1 MNKTKI
7 LYVTT
12 GLGTGGAEMMLY
24 NILSR
29 IDRDKFVPEIASLLD
44 RGTFG
49 DRFEALDIPVHT
61 INMPLGIPTP
71 NGLVKLV
78 KLINS
83 VQPDLLQ
90 GWMYHGNIAAQVGN
104 LFAQRKVPVCWGI
117 RHSID
122 SLAKEKFTLASV
134 IRLTIWLS
142 HYVSKVI
149 FCSQRSQQQHEAL
162 GYADNNTQLIHNN
175 VDVARFQ
182 PLPEARNQVRQVLK
196 LTEDTLLIGS
206 IARYHPMKD
215 HANFLRA
222 AALIAPD
229 YPQLHFLL
237 IGHQVTPENSTLA
250 ALIESLQITDRVH
263 LLGERRDI
271 PQLAAAL
278 DIFTSSSAFGEA
290 FPNVIAE
297 AMSCEVPCVVTNIGD
312 SSYIVGDTGLT
323 VPPQNPGALADAWR
337 QLLSLE
343 PSARRA
349 LGKQAR
355 QRILQE
361 FSLDAANSAV
371 HQYEN
376 LYTNLLFNS

>member
-7 LYVTT
+7 LYVIT

-24 NILSR
+24 KVLSR
-29 IDRDKFVPEIASLLD
+29 IDRDKFAPEIVSLID

-49 DRFEALDIPVHT
+49 DRFETLDIPVHT
-61 INMPLGIPTP
+61 INMPVGIPTP

-90 GWMYHGNIAAQVGN
+90 GWMYHGNIAAQIGN
-104 LFAQRKVPVCWGI
+104 LLAQRQVPVCWSI
-117 RHSID
+117 HHSID
-122 SLAKEKFTLASV
+122 SLAKEKFTLASL

-142 HYVSKVI
+142 HYISKIV
-149 FCSQRSQQQHEAL
+149 FSSQRSKQQHEAL
-162 GYADNNTQLIHNN
+162 GYAANKTQLIHDSF
-175 VDVARFQ
+175 DVSRFQ
-182 PLPEARNQVRQVLK
+182 SLPEARNQIRQTLD
-196 LTEDTLLIGS
+196 LSEDTLLIGS

-222 AALIAPD
+222 AALIASD

-237 IGHQVTPENSTLA
+237 IGSDVTLKNSTLA
-250 ALIESLQITDRVH
+250 ALIEDLQIKDRVH

-290 FPNVIAE
+290 FPNVIGE

-323 VPPQNPGALADAWR
+323 VPPKNPGALADGWR
-337 QLLSLE
+337 QLLNLE
-343 PSARRA
+343 PSARTA

>member
-7 LYVTT
+7 LYVIT

-24 NILSR
+24 KVLSR
-29 IDRDKFVPEIASLLD
+29 IDRDKFAPEIVSLID

-49 DRFEALDIPVHT
+49 DRFETLDIPVHT
-61 INMPLGIPTP
+61 INMPVGIPTP

-90 GWMYHGNIAAQVGN
+90 GWMYHGNIAAQMGN
-104 LFAQRKVPVCWGI
+104 WFAPRKVPVCWSI
-117 RHSID
+117 HHSID
-122 SLAKEKFTLASV
+122 SLAKEKFSLASV
-134 IRLTIWLS
+134 IRSSIWLS
-142 HYVSKVI
+142 HYVSKVV
-149 FCSQRSQQQHEAL
+149 FSSQRSKQQHEAL
-162 GYADNNTQLIHNN
+162 GYSDNNTQLIHDNF
-175 VDVARFQ
+175 DVSRFQ
-182 PLPEARNQVRQVLK
+182 PLADARNQVLQALN
-196 LTEDTLLIGS
+196 LGEDTLLIGS

-222 AALIAPD
+222 AAIIAPD

-237 IGHQVTPENSTLA
+237 IGSQITLKNPTLA
-250 ALIESLQITDRVH
+250 ALIENLKIKDRVH

-290 FPNVIAE
+290 FPNVIGE

-323 VPPQNPGALADAWR
+323 VPPKNPGALADGWR
-337 QLLSLE
+337 QLLNLE
-343 PSARRA
+343 PSARTA

>member
-7 LYVTT
+7 LYVIT

-24 NILSR
+24 KVLSR
-29 IDRDKFVPEIASLLD
+29 IDRDKFAPEIVSLID

-49 DRFEALDIPVHT
+49 DRFEALNIPVHT
-61 INMPLGIPTP
+61 IDMPVGIPTP
-71 NGLVKLV
+71 KGLVKLV

-104 LFAQRKVPVCWGI
+104 LFAQRKVPVCWSI
-117 RHSID
+117 HHSID
-122 SLAKEKFTLASV
+122 SLTNEKFTLASV

-142 HYVSKVI
+142 HYVSKVV
-149 FCSQRSQQQHEAL
+149 FSSQRSKQQHEAL
-162 GYADNNTQLIHNN
+162 GYADRNAQLINDN
-175 VDVARFQ
+175 FDVSRFQ
-182 PLPEARNQVRQVLK
+182 PLPEAGNQVRQALK
-196 LTEDTLLIGS
+196 LTEDTLLIGL

-237 IGHQVTPENSTLA
+237 IGSDVTLKNSTLA
-250 ALIESLQITDRVH
+250 ALIEDLQIKDRVH

-290 FPNVIAE
+290 FPNVIGE

-323 VPPQNPGALADAWR
+323 VPPKNPGALADGWR
-337 QLLSLE
+337 QLLNLE
-343 PSARRA
+343 PLSRTS

-355 QRILQE
+355 QRILQK
-361 FSLDAANSAV
+361 FSLDAPNSAV

-376 LYTNLLFNS
+376 LYTNLLFNT